1 MVVNID
7 NLIEWLIIEIEL
19 SEVQFGLKWY
29 VWFEITS
36 MNLDQNSTT
45 RSLSFCYNHFE
56 IAKFNR
62 TNTEFFS
69 LYKYF
74 IDLVL
79 S

>member
-1 MVVNID
+1 MNID

-19 SEVQFGLKWY
+19 SEVQLGLKWY

-56 IAKFNR
+56 IAKFNW